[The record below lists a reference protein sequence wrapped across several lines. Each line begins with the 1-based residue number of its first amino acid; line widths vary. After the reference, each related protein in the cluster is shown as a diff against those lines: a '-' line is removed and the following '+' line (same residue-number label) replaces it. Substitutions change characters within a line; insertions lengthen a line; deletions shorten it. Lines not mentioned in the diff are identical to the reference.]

1 MHLLAVC
8 RHADIAK
15 RHVLADRSRVAPE
28 ILKDYTVQL
37 IQLADIVLTYI
48 ASVEQHRALG
58 RVVQTRQQLDQRCF
72 SGAVQTDEHNRLS
85 RLDSEVDLLKHIPLG
100 AGIAERNTA
109 KLYAVSA
116 VALRLYRLRQTR
128 YKSGLFVHKIYH
140 IVDKQRSLIDS
151 RRRCD

>member
-8 RHADIAK
+8 RYADIAK

-85 RLDSEVDLLKHIPLG
+85 RLYSQVNLLKHIPLG
-100 AGIAERNTA
+100 AGIAD
-109 KLYAVSA
+109 AVSA

-128 YKSGLFVHKIYH
+128 YKSGLFIHKIYH